1 MWFHWHEIPGNHLT
15 LFYYAIR
22 LCVDIP
28 GINMAKLRYLIFWFP
43 DELCALVLCNIVL
56 ILNCVHWIGYVA
68 IILLWCYYA
77 DSYSKN
83 TAVIAVNNIITFIAI
98 QHCKYMF
105 QIKLVVLALLCF
117 TVLFHQSHGLG
128 FQNIICSDRCRYRFK
143 QCMDSCVLKN
153 GLEKDFNGG
162 YEECMNMCTQYLSQ
176 CSCPISYR

>member
-1 MWFHWHEIPGNHLT
+1 MRWHTWYQHGKNEISNILISRWIVCTGTVQHCL
-15 LFYYAIR
+15 
-22 LCVDIP
+22 DI
-28 GINMAKLRYLIFWFP
+28 
-43 DELCALVLCNIVL
+43 ELCTLLFFSSFATLPK
-56 ILNCVHWIGYVA
+56 ILHWIGYVA

-83 TAVIAVNNIITFIAI
+83 TAVIPVNNIITFIAI
-98 QHCKYMF
+98 QHCKYVF